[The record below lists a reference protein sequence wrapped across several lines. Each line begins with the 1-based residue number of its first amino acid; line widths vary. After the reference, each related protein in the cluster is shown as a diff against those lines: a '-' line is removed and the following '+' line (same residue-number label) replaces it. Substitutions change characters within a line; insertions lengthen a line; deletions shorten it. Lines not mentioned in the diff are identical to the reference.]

1 MAWEGRAE
9 VNGGQPIVTWRTYA
23 DEEWART
30 TADPLSFAEV
40 WPPSVELT
48 ATRNR
53 DGLLLEVAVADIVG
67 ILAWALGRASS

>member
-9 VNGGQPIVTWRTYA
+9 VNGQPAATGRTYA

-30 TADPLSFAEV
+30 SADPLTV
-40 WPPSVELT
+40 TPSEELV

-53 DGLLLEVAVADIVG
+53 DGLLLGVAVLVIVAV
-67 ILAWALGRASS
+67 LAWLLGRAS